1 MSIEVKAGSLNE
13 IPEVMRPYVTET
25 DGKFVYDDENAM
37 KGLVAERGI
46 SKSLKADKAKLE
58 ADLAKFTGLGKTAEE
73 LAELINSDAGSKLTE
88 AEKAKA
94 NAEAQLRKMQT
105 QLGELIAERDEAKKR
120 ADEAKLRAAVEG
132 IIDQLPAEQERE
144 KHRAYSLG
152 GKTSDGLDIA
162 GMYKQVFKLSDTGEI
177 EDVAGKAAGEYLASV
192 GKTLN
197 FTKASNPGIAKP
209 GTTTL
214 GSGGMS
220 AAYLAAKQSGNIGE
234 MIANAPEKQ

>member
-46 SKSLKADKAKLE
+46 SKALKAEKMKLE

-105 QLGELIAERDEAKKR
+105 QLGELIVER
-120 ADEAKLRAAVEG
+120 DEAKLRAAVEG
-132 IIDQLPAEQERE
+132 IIDQLPADQDRD
-144 KHRAYSLG
+144 KHRAYWLG

-162 GMYKQVFKLSDTGEI
+162 GAYKQVFKLSDTGEI

-220 AAYLAAKQSGNIGE
+220 AAYLAAKQSGNISE
-234 MIANAPEKQ
+234 MIANAPEKK